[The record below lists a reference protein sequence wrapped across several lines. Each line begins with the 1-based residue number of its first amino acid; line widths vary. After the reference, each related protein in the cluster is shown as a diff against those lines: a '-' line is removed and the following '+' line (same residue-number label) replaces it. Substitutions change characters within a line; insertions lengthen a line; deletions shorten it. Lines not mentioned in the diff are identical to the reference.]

1 MRNFTNYTYNSTY
14 ANFSSTIM
22 SDEFREYLDN
32 QMFIPLI
39 VLSWLFLITNHK
51 YRQSLKAFE
60 SFKAQSADEIF
71 FLQDSLA
78 RDDTTDENS
87 IITDTLCPCCANA
100 ASTALPMSLSIAE
113 RPRKPQVVANPDRAV
128 YALSIPFSVLS
139 DAVENY
145 SQFHKTSIMCVSLDD
160 VLCSSAGI
168 KGWAEHRSEDIP
180 TKTRETTTKKVK
192 KQKQKQK
199 PSEYNL
205 FLKKS
210 IADIKRDNPGIQHQL
225 AFLQATKKWQS
236 RKA

>member
-1 MRNFTNYTYNSTY
+1 MHNFTNYTYNSTY

-100 ASTALPMSLSIAE
+100 AVTTLPVSHPIAKCPRDTMMDAFCDEMITKMKALMKDKRATEEEYADMDGKWNSLCCCGGKLHGFGDPM
-113 RPRKPQVVANPDRAV
+113 
-128 YALSIPFSVLS
+128 
-139 DAVENY
+139 
-145 SQFHKTSIMCVSLDD
+145 C
-160 VLCSSAGI
+160 C
-168 KGWAEHRSEDIP
+168 
-180 TKTRETTTKKVK
+180 
-192 KQKQKQK
+192 
-199 PSEYNL
+199 
-205 FLKKS
+205 
-210 IADIKRDNPGIQHQL
+210 
-225 AFLQATKKWQS
+225 KKW
-236 RKA
+236 